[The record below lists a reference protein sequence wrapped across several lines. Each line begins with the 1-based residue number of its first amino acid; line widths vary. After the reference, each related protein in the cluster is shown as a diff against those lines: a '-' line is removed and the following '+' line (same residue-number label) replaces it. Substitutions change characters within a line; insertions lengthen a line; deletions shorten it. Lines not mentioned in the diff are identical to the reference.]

1 MDWRQKWSGH
11 NVSVPPQLET
21 AELKK
26 HAWQANAW
34 VGLASEKGLSSLLKG
49 KRNQHQHLPDDL
61 PLCIYTHLAGL
72 MATIGGM
79 PVDLGLPGTIQFDE
93 IEAANLLDL

>member
-1 MDWRQKWSGH
+1 MDWRAKWFGH
-11 NVSVPPQLET
+11 NVSVPPVMENV
-21 AELKK
+21 ALKK

-34 VGLASEKGLSSLLKG
+34 VGLASEKGLASLMKS
-49 KRNQHQHLPDDL
+49 KRNQHQNLPEQL

-72 MATIGGM
+72 MVTIGGM
-79 PVDLGLPGTIQFDE
+79 PVDLGVPGTIQYDA